1 MLLLLR
7 GPLMDVVT
15 FCAFE
20 RIGEPTT
27 TDKKHQQESAR

>member
-20 RIGEPTT
+20 EIVELTATEKR
-27 TDKKHQQESAR
+27 HRQE